1 MVDTA
6 HPFIDALE
14 PLTSRV
20 NTTHT
25 WTRSAE
31 TGEQRC
37 RKAEGLTRE
46 RLAQHLNGGPARGV
60 CPIRKGEAVTSV
72 AVLDFDDH
80 DKTLPWA
87 TMSLAVGRVVDALN
101 FAWGARCALWR
112 SGGGRGVH
120 LYLMWDAPQ
129 DAHSVRQWLAGVLAS
144 VGLRPGTG
152 GVSAAQVE
160 FFPKQAEVGATDKD
174 WGSQFILPGSRASVP
189 LVLEELSGLLED
201 RPGGLGGWTA
211 GDWPVMDGQGAD
223 AVPVVARPV
232 RVAPAVPVD
241 FSQGAPWRQALDA
254 LTNTGTQTL
263 DYEPWLEI
271 LFAVHHESQGSEEG
285 RDLMHAWSARSAK
298 YVPELVDKYWNG
310 ATLREDGVKGAT
322 ILMHA
327 RKLAGWSEPITTDE
341 FFPLPED
348 GPAAQADDDDLT
360 GMGLVVLPSGA
371 VVPREEMAEATT
383 RRGVPRAQHVCTDQA
398 NANRLVRHYGN
409 RLLVAAGSWYVWDGK
424 RWARDEGEVYR
435 FACQLGRLVKD
446 EAREVRAR
454 AAKGGPDAGA
464 LKVAEAVA
472 VALEKWSTKS
482 EMKGAIEAALGLAR
496 KMLTVESDSLDR
508 SPWLLN
514 CVNGTVDLRTGVLSA
529 HRIEDRITKLVGVD
543 YRTGAASAAWAKM
556 LDDVCV
562 SDTALIAFL
571 RRWLGY
577 CCTGSTREQKFAVL
591 WGGGG
596 NGKSVMLGAVE
607 EVLGDYSATAAT
619 ELVVAKGGGNSTH
632 SSAVAA
638 LVGRRMVTAHESGE
652 SGVLAEAFIKK
663 ATGSDKMDARYLY
676 GEQFSFAPTHK
687 IQLLTNYKPTIKGQ
701 DKGIWRRVLL
711 VPFVARF
718 GSAEDVAAGRA
729 THLRDMLVSA
739 TLARREEK
747 EGILADLVRGAVEWF
762 AGGLAEPEAIKAAGE
777 EYQAEQDRIG
787 QFVSECC
794 EIGVTLSEPLTGAMG
809 GGLYPTYQGWC
820 KEGGILPVSKQRFVR
835 DLERVVP
842 VFKVVPTL
850 EGGRGQ
856 RRKVQKVCGIRILPD
871 TE

>member
-1 MVDTA
+1 MSQSTEQKVAALQPLLDRARTDITA
-6 HPFIDALE
+6 RRDSKGAQLWFRDE
-14 PLTSRV
+14 PLTASRLEL
-20 NTTHT
+20 HL
-25 WTRSAE
+25 
-31 TGEQRC
+31 
-37 RKAEGLTRE
+37 EGG
-46 RLAQHLNGGPARGV
+46 AARGV
-60 CPIRKGEAVTSV
+60 CPIREGESTTRY

-80 DKTLPWA
+80 DKSLNWSI
-87 TMSLAVGRVVDALN
+87 MSAAVARVCDALE
-101 FAWGARCALWR
+101 FGWGAQPVVWR

-120 LYLMWDAPQ
+120 LYLVWDDPQ
-129 DAHSVRQWLAGVLAS
+129 DAYSVHTWLCDVLAS
-144 VGLRPGTG
+144 VGMSKGTG
-152 GVSAAQVE
+152 GVQKAQVE
-160 FFPKQAEVGATDKD
+160 VNPKQAQVRVGGC
-174 WGSQFILPGSRASVP
+174 GSQVILPWSRESVP
-189 LVLEELSGLLED
+189 LRWEPLSGLLETRNGFAAAD
-201 RPGGLGGWTA
+201 WLLSDPVTFIERPA
-211 GDWPVMDGQGAD
+211 YA
-223 AVPVVARPV
+223 
-232 RVAPAVPVD
+232 APAMPVD
-241 FSQGAPWRQALDA
+241 FSEGASWRQAMVA
-254 LTNTGTQTL
+254 LTNEGAQS
-263 DYEPWLEI
+263 LEYDDWI
-271 LFAVHHESQGSEEG
+271 QVLFAVHHESQADERG
-285 RDLMHAWSARSAK
+285 REVMHAWSARSAK
-298 YVPELVDKYWNG
+298 YNPDLLDKYWHG
-310 ATLREDGVKGAT
+310 ATLRSDGTTGQS
-322 ILMHA
+322 ILYLA
-327 RKLAGWSEPITTDE
+327 RKLAGWVEPITLDPDE
-341 FFPLPED
+341 FFPVDE
-348 GPAAQADDDDLT
+348 QATTAEGDDLT
-360 GMGLVVLPSGA
+360 GMGLVALPSGA
-371 VVPREEMAEATT
+371 VVQRDEVRAEAAE

-446 EAREVRAR
+446 EARKVRRR
-454 AAKGGPDAGA
+454 AAEGGPDAAA

-472 VALEKWSTKS
+472 TALEKWSTKS

-496 KMLTVESDSLDR
+496 KMLTVESESLDR

-514 CVNGTVDLRTGVLSA
+514 CANGTVDLRTGALSP

-543 YRTGAASAAWAKM
+543 YRPAAQSAAWARM
-556 LDDVCV
+556 LDDVCM
-562 SDTALIAFL
+562 SDAALVGFL

-619 ELVVAKGGGNSTH
+619 ELVVAKGSGSGTH

-718 GSAEDVAAGRA
+718 GSADDVAAGRA

-739 TLARREEK
+739 VLARRDEK

-762 AGGLAEPEAIKAAGE
+762 TSGLAEPEVVKAAGE

-842 VFKVVPTL
+842 VFRVIPTL

-871 TE
+871 VD

>member
-1 MVDTA
+1 MTPEQKAAALQPLIERVRTSATA
-6 HPFIDALE
+6 TRNAAGRQGWTDV
-14 PLTSRV
+14 PLT
-20 NTTHT
+20 
-25 WTRSAE
+25 A
-31 TGEQRC
+31 
-37 RKAEGLTRE
+37 A
-46 RLAQHLNGGPARGV
+46 RLLMHLDGSGPARGV
-60 CPIRKGEAVTSV
+60 CPIGEGESTVRV

-80 DKTLPWA
+80 AKDMDWS
-87 TMSLAVGRVVDALN
+87 TMSAAVQRVAAALE
-101 FAWGARCALWR
+101 FAWGAQPIAWR

-120 LYLMWDAPQ
+120 LFILWREAQ
-129 DAHSVRQWLAGVLAS
+129 DAYSVMTWLDHVLADCKFREG
-144 VGLRPGTG
+144 VG
-152 GVSAAQVE
+152 GVRAGRVE
-160 FFPKQAEVGATDKD
+160 AFPKQDHVKPGKY
-174 WGSQFILPGSRASVP
+174 GNQFILPWSRSSVP
-189 LVLEELSGLLED
+189 LVYEELSGLYLARDEF
-201 RPGGLGGWTA
+201 A
-211 GDWPVMDGQGAD
+211 AADWLLSEPVQF
-223 AVPVVARPV
+223 VEKPVH
-232 RVAPAVPVD
+232 APRAPVD
-241 FSQGAPWRQALDA
+241 LSQGASWRQALHA
-254 LTNTGTQTL
+254 LMTVPKAVAALAARG
-263 DYEPWLEI
+263 PWLECLMAI
-271 LFAVHHESQGSEEG
+271 HQIHEGDEIG
-285 RDLMHAWSARSAK
+285 RDVAHEFSAALPQ
-298 YVPELVDKYWNG
+298 YEPERVDKDWNSF
-310 ATLREDGVKGAT
+310 RVRNDGVTFAT
-322 ILMHA
+322 ILHHA
-327 RKLAGWSEPITTDE
+327 RQLAGWAEEINADE
-341 FFPLPED
+341 F
-348 GPAAQADDDDLT
+348 GPVDERGESDDLT
-360 GMGLVVLPSGA
+360 GMGLVALPSGA
-371 VVPREEMAEATT
+371 VVPREETAEAVE
-383 RRGVPRAQHVCTDQA
+383 RRGVPRAQHLCTDQA

-409 RLLVAAGSWYVWDGK
+409 KLLVSAGSWYVWDGK

-446 EAREVRAR
+446 EARKVREEAAR
-454 AAKGGPDAGA
+454 SGPDAAA
-464 LKVAEAVA
+464 LKVAEAIA

-514 CVNGTVDLRTGVLSA
+514 CANGTVDLRTGVLGS
-529 HRIEDRITKLVGVD
+529 HRIEDRITKLVSVD
-543 YRTGAASAAWAKM
+543 YKPGAWSAAWAKM
-556 LDDVCV
+556 LDDVCMA
-562 SDTALIAFL
+562 DGALVGFL

-607 EVLGDYSATAAT
+607 EVLGEYSATAAT
-619 ELVVAKGGGNSTH
+619 ELVVAKGGGSGTH

-652 SGVLAEAFIKK
+652 SGTLAEAFIKK

-718 GSAEDVAAGRA
+718 GTADDVAAGRA

-762 AGGLAEPEAIKAAGE
+762 TGGLAEPEVVRAAGE

-842 VFKVVPTL
+842 VFRVIPTL
-850 EGGRGQ
+850 EGGRGA
-856 RRKVQKVCGIRILPD
+856 RRKIQKVCGIRILPD
-871 TE
+871 VD